1 MLKIRFF
8 SGVVLLGLFSVGPTI
23 WADERALTDEEFQ
36 VLRAAKT
43 IYIELT
49 TTTWMPRGRTMTLIE
64 PNLRTKM
71 ESAGFTVV
79 RDPTDAHDLTLRVEY
94 HEKRG
99 QQIRVDM
106 YVTNITCLIGLEHVS
121 LGPLLRMTIRESS
134 TYPSTGTPP
143 YLEVLEKFEASPY
156 YYFLGDVVRGQV
168 VSRLDTTGGLIEALK
183 RLAPQGPPAD
193 DDLGFEHS
201 LLARE
206 TRYAMLARENTIHEF
221 GQLKDARAVPV
232 LTSQLRHS
240 RRQVRLLALEALG
253 AIQAAESRPA
263 IERVAQDDKDEA
275 VRQAAAAVL
284 GSLPSSSTVP

>member
-1 MLKIRFF
+1 MIKIRFF
-8 SGVVLLGLFSVGPTI
+8 CGVVLLGLFSVGPPI
-23 WADERALTDEEFQ
+23 WADGRALTDEEFQ
-36 VLRAAKT
+36 VLRVAKT

-134 TYPSTGTPP
+134 TYPGTGTPP

-156 YYFLGDVVRGQV
+156 YYFLGDVVQGRV
-168 VSRLDTTGGLIEALK
+168 VSRLDTTGGLIEGLQ

-206 TRYAMLARENTIHEF
+206 TLYAMLARENTIHEF

-253 AIQAAESRPA
+253 AIQAAESRRA

>member
-8 SGVVLLGLFSVGPTI
+8 SGVVLLGLFSLGPPI
-23 WADERALTDEEFQ
+23 WADERPLTDEEFQ

-43 IYIELT
+43 MYIELT
-49 TTTWMPRGRTMTLIE
+49 TTTWMPRGRTLTLIE

-99 QQIRVDM
+99 QQFRVDM
-106 YVTNITCLIGLEHVS
+106 YGTNITCLIGLEHVS

-134 TYPSTGTPP
+134 TYPGTGTPP
-143 YLEVLEKFEASPY
+143 YLEVLEKFEANPY
-156 YYFLGDVVRGQV
+156 YYFLGDVVQGRV
-168 VSRLDTTGGLIEALK
+168 VSRLDTTGGLI
-183 RLAPQGPPAD
+183 QGLQRVVPPDSPAD
-193 DDLGFEHS
+193 DDRGFEHS
-201 LLARE
+201 LLATE
-206 TRYAMLARENTIHEF
+206 TLYAMLARENTIHEF

-275 VRQAAAAVL
+275 VREAAAAVL

>member
-64 PNLRTKM
+64 PNLRMKM

-168 VSRLDTTGGLIEALK
+168 VSRLDTTGGLIEGLQ

-206 TRYAMLARENTIHEF
+206 TLYAMLARENTIHEF

>member
-1 MLKIRFF
+1 MLKIRLF

-36 VLRAAKT
+36 VLRVAKT

-79 RDPTDAHDLTLRVEY
+79 RDPTDAHDLTLKVEY

-106 YVTNITCLIGLEHVS
+106 FGTHITCLIGLGHVS

-134 TYPSTGTPP
+134 TYPGTGTPP
-143 YLEVLEKFEASPY
+143 YLEVLEKFEANPY

-168 VSRLDTTGGLIEALK
+168 VSRLDITSGLIEALQ
-183 RLAPQGPPAD
+183 RLVPQGPPTED
-193 DDLGFEHS
+193 DRGFEHS
-201 LLARE
+201 LLASE
-206 TRYAMLARENTIHEF
+206 TLYAMLARENTIHEF

-284 GSLPSSSTVP
+284 GNLPSSSTVP

>member
-8 SGVVLLGLFSVGPTI
+8 SGVVLLGLFSLGPPI
-23 WADERALTDEEFQ
+23 WADERPLTDEEFQ

-43 IYIELT
+43 MYIELT
-49 TTTWMPRGRTMTLIE
+49 TTTWMPRGRTLTLIE

-99 QQIRVDM
+99 QQFRVDM
-106 YVTNITCLIGLEHVS
+106 YGTNITCLIGLEHVS

-134 TYPSTGTPP
+134 TYPGTGTPP
-143 YLEVLEKFEASPY
+143 YLEVLEKFEANPY
-156 YYFLGDVVRGQV
+156 YYFLGDVVQGRV
-168 VSRLDTTGGLIEALK
+168 VSRLDTTGGLI
-183 RLAPQGPPAD
+183 QGLQRVVPPDSPAD
-193 DDLGFEHS
+193 DDRGFEHS
-201 LLARE
+201 LLATE
-206 TRYAMLARENTIHEF
+206 TLYAMLARENTIHEF

-284 GSLPSSSTVP
+284 GNLPSSSTVP

>member
-36 VLRAAKT
+36 VLRVAKT

-106 YVTNITCLIGLEHVS
+106 YVTNITCLFGLEHVS

-134 TYPSTGTPP
+134 TYPGTGTPP

-156 YYFLGDVVRGQV
+156 YYFLGDVVRGRV
-168 VSRLDTTGGLIEALK
+168 VSRLDTTGGLIEGLQ

-206 TRYAMLARENTIHEF
+206 TLYAMLARENTIHEF